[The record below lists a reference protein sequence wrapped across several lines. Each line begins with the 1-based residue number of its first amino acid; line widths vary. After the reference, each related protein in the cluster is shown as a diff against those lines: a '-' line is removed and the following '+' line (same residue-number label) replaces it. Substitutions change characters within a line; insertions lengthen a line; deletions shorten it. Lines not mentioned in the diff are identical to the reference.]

1 MRIVSTIIKT
11 VVIAAIV
18 IFATLNMQT
27 VNLQYFYGKEPVK
40 LPLFLIIIGSAFIGV
55 ILAVMVALSEKM
67 KTRREINSLRKD
79 LKEAEKEI
87 TRLRNLP
94 LSKEKE
100 STKEHAGQ

>member
-1 MRIVSTIIKT
+1 MRVISTIIKT

-27 VNLQYFYGKEPVK
+27 VELQYFYGKAPVE

-55 ILAVMVALSEKM
+55 ILATLVAVSEKM
-67 KTRREINSLRKD
+67 KTRREMNSLRKN

-100 STKEHAGQ
+100 SNQEHAG